1 MTKRRRGA
9 EWRTGHAPA
18 AAAQPPDEADDPFE
32 EWERYPAT
40 TAEENIGYQKVAW
53 YGAPFGDA
61 GVGLLV
67 LAASVNVLRRAGR
80 AVIRLLVR

>member
-18 AAAQPPDEADDPFE
+18 PEAPPRDRADDPFD

-40 TAEENIGYQKVAW
+40 RAEENIGYQKIAR

-61 GVGLLV
+61 GVGLLL

>member
-1 MTKRRRGA
+1 MARRRREA
-9 EWRTGHAPA
+9 ERRTGHLSAREV
-18 AAAQPPDEADDPFE
+18 QSREQADDPFQG
-32 EWERYPAT
+32 WERYPAT
-40 TAEENIGYQKVAW
+40 RAEENIGYQKVAW

-61 GVGLLV
+61 GVGLLL

>member
-1 MTKRRRGA
+1 MAKRRRGA
-9 EWRTGHAPA
+9 KWRTGHLPA
-18 AAAQPPDEADDPFE
+18 REVRSSEQADDPFD

-40 TAEENIGYQKVAW
+40 RAEENIGYQKVAW

>member
-18 AAAQPPDEADDPFE
+18 PAAQPPDGADDAFE

-40 TAEENIGYQKVAW
+40 RAEENIGYQKVAW

-61 GVGLLV
+61 GVGLLL
-67 LAASVNVLRRAGR
+67 LAASVNILRRAGR